1 MGTAEGVVVMLGPL
15 PETWEEE
22 RELARQ
28 RQADL
33 DAAADGAVP
42 RIASSRTRQPPALS
56 AETRPKLRVL
66 DVERMLSTQPEPVPW
81 LIERFAVPGTVTMVA
96 GREGQG
102 KSMLALALATAVG
115 HGATFLGMGC
125 TPGRVLV
132 VDAENGEREAHRRI
146 HGMGVK
152 PDTLIYVEAE
162 GFSLSKDLAL
172 LEALVAEHKP
182 QLLVLDSLRSLTPS
196 LDENDSAQAE
206 AAVRPVQALVRRHNC
221 ACLLLHHAGKGGH
234 EYRGSTALGAAV
246 EIGFTLARDPTDPE
260 KRTRRQLSCWK
271 CRPAV
276 EPEPVWLEMTADQG
290 RVTVTEAEPFTGA
303 GEPPTRVES
312 YVNQA
317 VVLLGEQGPMNAGAL
332 CEALA
337 GNAVDS
343 TAKRALTRAVA
354 DERLIKIDRGR
365 YTIPPLGHPD
375 PSDPTTDPN
384 LVQSGQT
391 PRADDLTEPTTDDQL
406 AVPTSPNGHYP
417 DADAELERIA
427 AKWGHA

>member
-1 MGTAEGVVVMLGPL
+1 MGTTEGVVVMLGPL

-22 RELARQ
+22 QELARQ

-33 DAAADGAVP
+33 DAAADGAVS
-42 RIASSRTRQPPALS
+42 RIASSRTRRPPPLAG
-56 AETRPKLRVL
+56 TRPKLRVL
-66 DVERMLSTQPEPVPW
+66 DVDRMLSTQPEPVPW
-81 LIERFAVPGTVTMVA
+81 LIERFAVPGTITMVA

-115 HGATFLGMGC
+115 HGAAFLGMGC
-125 TPGRVLV
+125 APGRVLV
-132 VDAENGEREAHRRI
+132 VDAENGEHEAHRRI

-152 PDTLIYVEAE
+152 RETLIYVEAE

-276 EPEPVWLEMTADQG
+276 EPEPIWLEMTADHG

-303 GEPPTRVES
+303 GEPPTRTER
-312 YVNQA
+312 YIDEA
-317 VVLLGEQGPMNAGAL
+317 VALVTKHGPMNAGAL

-354 DERLIKIDRGR
+354 DGRLVKSDRGR
-365 YTIPPLGHPD
+365 YTIPHLGQSD
-375 PSDPTTDPN
+375 PSDRTDDPN
-384 LVQSGQT
+384 LGQSGQT
-391 PRADDLTEPTTDDQL
+391 PRADDLTEPTTD
-406 AVPTSPNGHYP
+406 
-417 DADAELERIA
+417 ADAELERLD
-427 AKWGHA
+427 AKLGQP

>member
-1 MGTAEGVVVMLGPL
+1 MLRP

-22 RELARQ
+22 QERQ

-33 DAAADGAVP
+33 DAAADEAVP
-42 RIASSRTRQPPALS
+42 RTAPSRTRPPLS
-56 AETRPKLRVL
+56 AEARPKLRVL
-66 DVERMLSTQPEPVPW
+66 DVDRMLSTQPEPVPW
-81 LIERFAVPGTVTMVA
+81 QTERFTVPGAVTMIA

-102 KSMLALALATAVG
+102 KSMLALAAATAVG

-206 AAVRPVQALVRRHNC
+206 AAVRPVQTLVRRHNC

-303 GEPPTRVES
+303 GGPPTQTER
-312 YVNQA
+312 YVDQA
-317 VVLLGEQGPMNAGAL
+317 VALVTEQGPTTTGTL
-332 CEALA
+332 SGALA
-337 GNAVDS
+337 GKPDDS
-343 TAKRALTRAVA
+343 TVKRALTRAV
-354 DERLIKIDRGR
+354 EGGRLVKSDRGL
-365 YTIPPLGHPD
+365 YQLPSGHPD
-375 PSDPTTDPN
+375 DRSDRTDDRSF
-384 LVQSGQT
+384 VRSGQT
-391 PRADDLTEPTTDDQL
+391 PRADDLTERTTGDQL
-406 AVPTSPNGHYP
+406 AAFS
-417 DADAELERIA
+417 ALRER
-427 AKWGHA
+427 